1 MANRRKIRRWL
12 DCLLST
18 DAELEAFVIDY
29 FPRVKKRFGSSMDR
43 IVKINLL
50 LEIGDLEHIVDALME
65 HTQQDDVRRT
75 AEQNLCFQEIKA
87 EIAERSVGPSTRE
100 QPHKFSVLLKWFI
113 IVAGLSFSI
122 LAVVI
127 MLYKYSS
134 SSQIA
139 SPDSFLSYY
148 KKPRVHTIPK
158 AQEKSPAMSA
168 KRTSVSDPGTW
179 TLDCAFPIQIREHSA
194 RFQRCI
200 SEMEQSLQENQHQ
213 LPERFVMKFT
223 HIGRLIVEVA
233 PKNVYLTLFPDCIK
247 TINLSI
253 RSAYIE
259 CSTLRR

>member
-43 IVKINLL
+43 IVKTNLL
-50 LEIGDLEHIVDALME
+50 LEVGDLGYIIDALIE
-65 HTQQDDVRRT
+65 HTQQEDIRRT
-75 AEQNLCFQEIKA
+75 SEQDLCIQEIKA
-87 EIAERSVGPSTRE
+87 EIAKGSIGPSASER
-100 QPHKFSVLLKWFI
+100 QHRFPVLLKLLI
-113 IVAGLSFSI
+113 MVTGLLFSVFV
-122 LAVVI
+122 VVI
-127 MLYKYSS
+127 LLNKHSAS
-134 SSQIA
+134 TQIT
-139 SPDSFLSYY
+139 SPDSFLSFY
-148 KKPRVHTIPK
+148 KRPRFYSIPK
-158 AQEKSPAMSA
+158 AQEKSPAMNVR
-168 KRTSVSDPGTW
+168 RTSIPDRGNW
-179 TLDCAFPIQIREHSA
+179 TLDCVFPIQIREHSA

-223 HIGRLIVEVA
+223 HIGRLIVEMA

-247 TINLSI
+247 TIDLSI